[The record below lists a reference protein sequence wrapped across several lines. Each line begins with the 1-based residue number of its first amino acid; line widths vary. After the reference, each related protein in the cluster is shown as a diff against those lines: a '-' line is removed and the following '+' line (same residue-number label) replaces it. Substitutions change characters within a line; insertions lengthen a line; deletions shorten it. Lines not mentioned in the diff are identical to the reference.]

1 MLALVAGRLMKRITE
16 VRQNKS
22 MLRIEYIAPTLT
34 LHYYEVEQGFG
45 ASQGSPNFN
54 TGIGPWEEENE
65 DYNIK

>member
-1 MLALVAGRLMKRITE
+1 
-16 VRQNKS
+16 

-45 ASQGSPNFN
+45 ASHGSPNFN
-54 TGIGPWEEENE
+54 IGIGPWEEENE